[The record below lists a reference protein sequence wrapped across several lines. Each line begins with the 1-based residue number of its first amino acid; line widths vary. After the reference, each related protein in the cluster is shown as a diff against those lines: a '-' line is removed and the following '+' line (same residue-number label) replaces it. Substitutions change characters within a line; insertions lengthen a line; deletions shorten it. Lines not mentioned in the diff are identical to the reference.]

1 MNRSLNFFF
10 WTVWSSEAL
19 AAVASASTPDP
30 RGPDCVARMRRRLRS
45 FGVAER
51 SKRKAGGA
59 ARLSAAPSPGPA
71 APGMAGH
78 VPLSESSR
86 SEAEGPSPPARDAPG
101 RVGSGGFGAGGVR
114 QGAPPLGILPAGQS
128 LRADAGQRS
137 PWTAPMTMAARLHS
151 SSMATA
157 RMAVS
162 MARASPIHHSR

>member
-1 MNRSLNFFF
+1 MESVPRFFLLDRLVERSAGRRS
-10 WTVWSSEAL
+10 VREHAGRS
-19 AAVASASTPDP
+19 
-30 RGPDCVARMRRRLRS
+30 PDCVARMRRRLR
-45 FGVAER
+45 FRR
-51 SKRKAGGA
+51 SRTVQKKSRRRGAIARRSVSRPRRARHGGA
-59 ARLSAAPSPGPA
+59 CSVVGI
-71 APGMAGH
+71 
-78 VPLSESSR
+78 VPKRQRRVLFS
-86 SEAEGPSPPARDAPG
+86 PARDAPG

>member
-1 MNRSLNFFF
+1 MESVPDFFF

-19 AAVASASTPDP
+19 AAVASASTPDEVRTAW
-30 RGPDCVARMRRRLRS
+30 RGCGGGYDS
-45 FGVAER
+45 GVAER

-59 ARLSAAPSPGPA
+59 ARSRAAPFPGPA

-86 SEAEGPSPPARDAPG
+86 SVSGGSFSPARDAPG